1 MPLSQ
6 YKTLPGESGVQG
18 KHASEQ
24 DRENIKFLSL
34 KTLFL
39 SVYLKNRQKSS
50 FLAYFLDF
58 TEGK

>member
-6 YKTLPGESGVQG
+6 YKTLLGESGVQG

-24 DRENIKFLSL
+24 DRENIKFLPL

-39 SVYLKNRQKSS
+39 SVHLKKQ
-50 FLAYFLDF
+50 
-58 TEGK
+58 TEK